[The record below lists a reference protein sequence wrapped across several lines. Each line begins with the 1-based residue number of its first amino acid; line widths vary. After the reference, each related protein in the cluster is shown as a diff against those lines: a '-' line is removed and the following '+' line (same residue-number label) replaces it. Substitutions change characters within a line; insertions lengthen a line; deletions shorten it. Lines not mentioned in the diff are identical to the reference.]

1 MRAELPKEETPITSA
16 PNGRIPVRSR
26 RQAMEWSLVLA
37 SQGIESVIEY
47 SKETDEGWALFINPA
62 NYAAAI
68 RNLRQYKLENRGWP
82 WVNHLPWPGISFHWG
97 SLGWAMLLGVVY
109 WFSVANPRFVEAAV
123 MNKTAVFQ
131 GEWWR
136 LFTAMLLHADLGHL
150 ATNLSLGV
158 LLLGLVMGRYGGG
171 LGLLAAYL
179 AGAAGNLAF
188 LFVHSASARG
198 LGASGMIMGALGL
211 LAVQSLPIGRG
222 RGVRPSR
229 KYWIAGLLAGTM
241 LFVLFGLSPESDTV
255 VHLGGFV
262 SGLILGVALT
272 LVPERTLRDFKW
284 NTAATVCLAFL
295 VGLTVRLAMG

>member
-1 MRAELPKEETPITSA
+1 MRAELPTGETPITSA

-37 SQGIESVIEY
+37 SQGIESVIEF
-47 SKETDEGWALFINPA
+47 SKETGEGWALFIDPA

-82 WVNHLPWPGISFHWG
+82 WVNHMPWPGISFHWG
-97 SLGWAMLLGVVY
+97 SLAWAMLLGVVY

-123 MNKTAVFQ
+123 MNKTAVFN

-188 LFVHSASARG
+188 LFVHSALARG

-241 LFVLFGLSPESDTV
+241 MFILFGLSPDSDTV

-272 LVPERTLRDFKW
+272 LAPER
-284 NTAATVCLAFL
+284 
-295 VGLTVRLAMG
+295 